1 MLQLLDYGWHFA
13 PLLDYKYIMN
23 TTRLVNGLTL
33 ALICIL
39 RIAYHVCVL
48 RGTCL
53 TDQSEDGD
61 QSEDADSSA
70 YAWLIRA

>member
-1 MLQLLDYGWHFA
+1 MALRRHFA
-13 PLLDYKYIMN
+13 PLPDNKYIMIPCA
-23 TTRLVNGLTL
+23 RLVNGLTL

-48 RGTCL
+48 RGTWF

-61 QSEDADSSA
+61 QSEDAESSA
-70 YAWLIRA
+70 YG